1 MAEMMQTECL
11 NERFVTDNFVIL
23 TKKWLYAIT
32 GKGFVLNTG
41 SLIPMHNIA
50 FSMHMTGR

>member
-1 MAEMMQTECL
+1 MAEIMQTECL
-11 NERFVTDNFVIL
+11 TDNFVIL
-23 TKKWLYAIT
+23 TKKWLFAIT

-50 FSMHMTGR
+50 FSMDTTGR